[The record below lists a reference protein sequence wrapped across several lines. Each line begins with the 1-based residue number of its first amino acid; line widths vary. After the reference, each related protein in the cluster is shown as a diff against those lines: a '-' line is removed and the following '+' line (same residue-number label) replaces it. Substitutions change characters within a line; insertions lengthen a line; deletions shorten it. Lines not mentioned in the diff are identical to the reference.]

1 MINCSKCGAELS
13 DDTRFCSYCGNKIEA
28 TTPPPIVEDDE
39 TPDSS
44 QSEPANASTPRSDA
58 PKSLADKIKD
68 KASDK
73 WRKLNTYSKVTT
85 VAIAVFVLLCLVA
98 FLFGKTAAGII
109 AVLQIVLTVAAL
121 LMKKQIIKVPK
132 SWIHFVAL
140 ALAVVLLVPYVSLFK
155 LDYGDAEKFAW
166 SDILLADVV
175 PEPESRFGEII
186 GNSSEYLSL
195 YVYRTSAADYGEY
208 VDACKEKGFTVEA
221 DQSEQSYYAYN
232 ADGYKLSLYYDESNS
247 KMHIGVDAAEQY
259 GTLVWP
265 DGIIASMLPVP
276 ASTTGEITQ
285 DDDKGFQAYVSNTPI
300 DEFKNYVAAC
310 ADRGFNID
318 AYESDESY
326 SAENSEGYKL
336 SVSYQGNSVISISV
350 DEPEY
355 EVSIE
360 IECVENWAFS
370 KYDVD
375 VYIDDSFEGTIDH
388 GTTETFAV
396 TMSKGTY
403 EIRFVNAEDDEVTG
417 TVVIDIHQDESLR
430 YKISCTSTKIDV
442 ETIVGTIA
450 EYGEDEAP
458 MPQSASSYKF
468 DNYEDVQ
475 KELTDAGFTNISFE
489 ILYDIVLGWTNE
501 GEIENIS
508 VDGKTDFN
516 RGDIFNKDAEI
527 IITYHMPED
536 DNPSNIT
543 MAKGSS
549 AYDGMNYLDVEQ
561 AFKDMGF
568 TNIELGKVT
577 TESNSYTDGEVFLVE
592 IDGWS
597 FDAGEVFSPNDK
609 VYIKYYHVEEPAVIE
624 SITIDNNS
632 DFAALMKITD
642 QTDASTIKQ
651 FVNSHIGTVIEFD
664 GCIALMMKHNNYKTR
679 FDVCIAGGDYDADR
693 VYGPLFAFE
702 DVNYY
707 DMNVSGSDTVTQGMN
722 FRVIAEIEGFSD
734 AGGYV
739 ILKPVSLI
747 AR

>member
-1 MINCSKCGAELS
+1 MIKCSKCGAELS

-39 TPDSS
+39 TPDAS

-140 ALAVVLLVPYVSLFK
+140 ALAVVLLVPYVSLIK

-265 DGIIASMLPVP
+265 DSIIASMLPVP

-489 ILYDIVLGWTNE
+489 ILYDIVLGWTDE

-508 VDGKTDFN
+508 VDGKTDFDQ
-516 RGDIFNKDAEI
+516 GDIFKKDAPIVITYHMKEEDDPNKPVESETPNVEEDSPVFYSTNTYEAAKEGNSGVFSYRDRGNSYDI
-527 IITYHMPED
+527 YWIIDFDEGYVYYFTDGNGDSTCDRLKIDSGTLNDKVIITYHDGGDEWSYSLHFKYVDHPETLIMVDQNGFDYKYSTTDLD
-536 DNPSNIT
+536 D
-543 MAKGSS
+543 
-549 AYDGMNYLDVEQ
+549 
-561 AFKDMGF
+561 
-568 TNIELGKVT
+568 
-577 TESNSYTDGEVFLVE
+577 
-592 IDGWS
+592 
-597 FDAGEVFSPNDK
+597 
-609 VYIKYYHVEEPAVIE
+609 
-624 SITIDNNS
+624 
-632 DFAALMKITD
+632 ALSLRATK
-642 QTDASTIKQ
+642 TIK
-651 FVNSHIGTVIEFD
+651 
-664 GCIALMMKHNNYKTR
+664 
-679 FDVCIAGGDYDADR
+679 DY
-693 VYGPLFAFE
+693 
-702 DVNYY
+702 
-707 DMNVSGSDTVTQGMN
+707 
-722 FRVIAEIEGFSD
+722 
-734 AGGYV
+734 
-739 ILKPVSLI
+739 
-747 AR
+747 

>member
-1 MINCSKCGAELS
+1 MIKCSKCGAELS

-39 TPDSS
+39 NPDAA
-44 QSEPANASTPRSDA
+44 QSEPANASTPKSDA

-155 LDYGDAEKFAW
+155 MDYGDAEKFAW

-175 PEPESRFGEII
+175 PEPETRFGEII

-265 DGIIASMLPVP
+265 DSIIASMLPVP

-468 DNYEDVQ
+468 GNYEDVQ

-508 VDGKTDFN
+508 VDGKTDFDQ
-516 RGDIFNKDAEI
+516 GDIFKKDAPIVITYHMKEEDDPNKPVESETPDVEEDSPVFYSTNTYEVAKEGNSGVFSYRDRGNSYDI
-527 IITYHMPED
+527 YWIIDFDEGYVYYFTDGNGDSTCDRLKIDSGTLNDKVIITYHDGGDEWSYSLHFKYVDHPETLIMVDQNGFDYKYSTTDLD
-536 DNPSNIT
+536 D
-543 MAKGSS
+543 
-549 AYDGMNYLDVEQ
+549 
-561 AFKDMGF
+561 
-568 TNIELGKVT
+568 
-577 TESNSYTDGEVFLVE
+577 
-592 IDGWS
+592 
-597 FDAGEVFSPNDK
+597 
-609 VYIKYYHVEEPAVIE
+609 
-624 SITIDNNS
+624 
-632 DFAALMKITD
+632 ALSLRATK
-642 QTDASTIKQ
+642 TIK
-651 FVNSHIGTVIEFD
+651 
-664 GCIALMMKHNNYKTR
+664 
-679 FDVCIAGGDYDADR
+679 DY
-693 VYGPLFAFE
+693 
-702 DVNYY
+702 
-707 DMNVSGSDTVTQGMN
+707 
-722 FRVIAEIEGFSD
+722 
-734 AGGYV
+734 
-739 ILKPVSLI
+739 
-747 AR
+747 

>member
-1 MINCSKCGAELS
+1 MIKCSKCGAELS

-39 TPDSS
+39 NPDAA
-44 QSEPANASTPRSDA
+44 QSEPANASTPKSDA

-155 LDYGDAEKFAW
+155 MDYGDAEKFAW

-265 DGIIASMLPVP
+265 NSIIASMLPVP

-468 DNYEDVQ
+468 GNYEDVQ

-508 VDGKTDFN
+508 VDGKTDFDQ
-516 RGDIFNKDAEI
+516 GDIFKKDAPIVITYHMKEEDDPNKPVESETPDVEEDSPVFYSTNTYEAAKEGNSGVFSYRDRGNSYDI
-527 IITYHMPED
+527 YWIIDFDEGYVYYFTDGNGDSTCDRLKIDSGTLNDKVIITYHDGGDEWSYSLHFKYVDHPETLIMVDQNGFDYKYSTTDLD
-536 DNPSNIT
+536 D
-543 MAKGSS
+543 
-549 AYDGMNYLDVEQ
+549 
-561 AFKDMGF
+561 
-568 TNIELGKVT
+568 
-577 TESNSYTDGEVFLVE
+577 
-592 IDGWS
+592 
-597 FDAGEVFSPNDK
+597 
-609 VYIKYYHVEEPAVIE
+609 
-624 SITIDNNS
+624 
-632 DFAALMKITD
+632 ALSLRATK
-642 QTDASTIKQ
+642 TIK
-651 FVNSHIGTVIEFD
+651 
-664 GCIALMMKHNNYKTR
+664 
-679 FDVCIAGGDYDADR
+679 DY
-693 VYGPLFAFE
+693 
-702 DVNYY
+702 
-707 DMNVSGSDTVTQGMN
+707 
-722 FRVIAEIEGFSD
+722 
-734 AGGYV
+734 
-739 ILKPVSLI
+739 
-747 AR
+747 

>member
-1 MINCSKCGAELS
+1 M
-13 DDTRFCSYCGNKIEA
+13 
-28 TTPPPIVEDDE
+28 
-39 TPDSS
+39 
-44 QSEPANASTPRSDA
+44 
-58 PKSLADKIKD
+58 
-68 KASDK
+68 
-73 WRKLNTYSKVTT
+73 
-85 VAIAVFVLLCLVA
+85 
-98 FLFGKTAAGII
+98 
-109 AVLQIVLTVAAL
+109 
-121 LMKKQIIKVPK
+121 
-132 SWIHFVAL
+132 
-140 ALAVVLLVPYVSLFK
+140 
-155 LDYGDAEKFAW
+155 
-166 SDILLADVV
+166 
-175 PEPESRFGEII
+175 
-186 GNSSEYLSL
+186 
-195 YVYRTSAADYGEY
+195 YRTSAADYGEY

-265 DGIIASMLPVP
+265 DSIIASMLPVP

-489 ILYDIVLGWTNE
+489 ILYDIVLGWTDE

-508 VDGKTDFN
+508 VDGKTDFDQ
-516 RGDIFNKDAEI
+516 GDIFKKDAPIVITYHMKEEDDPNKPVESETPNVEEDSPVFYSTNTYEAAKEGNSGVFSYRDRGNSYDI
-527 IITYHMPED
+527 YWIIDFDEGYVYYFTDGNGDSTCDRLKIDSGTLNDKVIITYHDGGDEWSYSLHFKYVDHPETLIMVDQNGFDYKYSTTDLD
-536 DNPSNIT
+536 D
-543 MAKGSS
+543 
-549 AYDGMNYLDVEQ
+549 
-561 AFKDMGF
+561 
-568 TNIELGKVT
+568 
-577 TESNSYTDGEVFLVE
+577 
-592 IDGWS
+592 
-597 FDAGEVFSPNDK
+597 
-609 VYIKYYHVEEPAVIE
+609 
-624 SITIDNNS
+624 
-632 DFAALMKITD
+632 ALSLRATK
-642 QTDASTIKQ
+642 TIK
-651 FVNSHIGTVIEFD
+651 
-664 GCIALMMKHNNYKTR
+664 
-679 FDVCIAGGDYDADR
+679 DY
-693 VYGPLFAFE
+693 
-702 DVNYY
+702 
-707 DMNVSGSDTVTQGMN
+707 
-722 FRVIAEIEGFSD
+722 
-734 AGGYV
+734 
-739 ILKPVSLI
+739 
-747 AR
+747 

>member
-1 MINCSKCGAELS
+1 MIKCSKCGAELS

-39 TPDSS
+39 NPDAA
-44 QSEPANASTPRSDA
+44 QSEPANASTPKSDA

-155 LDYGDAEKFAW
+155 MNYGDAEKFAW

-175 PEPESRFGEII
+175 PEPETRFGEII

-265 DGIIASMLPVP
+265 NSIIASMLPVP

-285 DDDKGFQAYVSNTPI
+285 DDEKGFQAYVSNTPI

-468 DNYEDVQ
+468 GNYEDVQ

-508 VDGKTDFN
+508 VDGKTDFDQ
-516 RGDIFNKDAEI
+516 GDIFKKDAPIVITYHMKEEDDPNKPVESETPDVEEDSPVFYSTNTYEVAKEGNSGVFSYRDRGNSYDI
-527 IITYHMPED
+527 YWIIDFDEGYVYYFTDGNGDSTCDRLKIDSGTLNDKVIITYHDGGDEWSYSLHFKYVDHPETLIMVDQNGFDYKYSTTDLD
-536 DNPSNIT
+536 D
-543 MAKGSS
+543 
-549 AYDGMNYLDVEQ
+549 
-561 AFKDMGF
+561 
-568 TNIELGKVT
+568 
-577 TESNSYTDGEVFLVE
+577 
-592 IDGWS
+592 
-597 FDAGEVFSPNDK
+597 
-609 VYIKYYHVEEPAVIE
+609 
-624 SITIDNNS
+624 
-632 DFAALMKITD
+632 ALSLRATK
-642 QTDASTIKQ
+642 TIK
-651 FVNSHIGTVIEFD
+651 
-664 GCIALMMKHNNYKTR
+664 
-679 FDVCIAGGDYDADR
+679 DY
-693 VYGPLFAFE
+693 
-702 DVNYY
+702 
-707 DMNVSGSDTVTQGMN
+707 
-722 FRVIAEIEGFSD
+722 
-734 AGGYV
+734 
-739 ILKPVSLI
+739 
-747 AR
+747 

>member
-1 MINCSKCGAELS
+1 MIKCSKCGAELS

-39 TPDSS
+39 TPDAS
-44 QSEPANASTPRSDA
+44 QSEPANASTPKSDA

-155 LDYGDAEKFAW
+155 MDYGDAEKFAW

-175 PEPESRFGEII
+175 PEPETRFGEII

-265 DGIIASMLPVP
+265 NSIIASMLPVP

-285 DDDKGFQAYVSNTPI
+285 DDEKGFQAYVSNTPI

-468 DNYEDVQ
+468 GNYEDVQ

-508 VDGKTDFN
+508 VDGKTDFDQ
-516 RGDIFNKDAEI
+516 GDIFKKDAPIVITYHMKEEDDPNKPVESETPDVEEDSPVFYSTNTYEVAKEGNSGVFSYRDRGNSYDI
-527 IITYHMPED
+527 YWIIDFDEGYVYYFTDGNGDSTCDRLKIDSGTLNDKVIITYHDGGDEWSYSLHFKYVDHPETLIMVDQNGFDYKYSTTDLD
-536 DNPSNIT
+536 D
-543 MAKGSS
+543 
-549 AYDGMNYLDVEQ
+549 
-561 AFKDMGF
+561 
-568 TNIELGKVT
+568 
-577 TESNSYTDGEVFLVE
+577 
-592 IDGWS
+592 
-597 FDAGEVFSPNDK
+597 
-609 VYIKYYHVEEPAVIE
+609 
-624 SITIDNNS
+624 
-632 DFAALMKITD
+632 ALSLRATK
-642 QTDASTIKQ
+642 TIK
-651 FVNSHIGTVIEFD
+651 
-664 GCIALMMKHNNYKTR
+664 
-679 FDVCIAGGDYDADR
+679 DY
-693 VYGPLFAFE
+693 
-702 DVNYY
+702 
-707 DMNVSGSDTVTQGMN
+707 
-722 FRVIAEIEGFSD
+722 
-734 AGGYV
+734 
-739 ILKPVSLI
+739 
-747 AR
+747 

>member
-1 MINCSKCGAELS
+1 MIKCSKCGAELS

-39 TPDSS
+39 TPDAS

-265 DGIIASMLPVP
+265 DSIIASMLPVP

-468 DNYEDVQ
+468 GNYEDVQ

-489 ILYDIVLGWTNE
+489 ILYDIVLGWTDE

-508 VDGKTDFN
+508 VDGKTDFDQ
-516 RGDIFNKDAEI
+516 GDIFKKDAPIVITYHMKEEDDPNKPVESETPNVEEDSPVFYSTNTYEAAKEGNSGVFSYRDRGNSYDI
-527 IITYHMPED
+527 YWIIDFDEGYVYYFTDGNGDSTCDRLKIDSGTLNDKVIITYHDGGDEWSYSLHFKYVDHPETLIMVDQNGFDYKYSTTDLD
-536 DNPSNIT
+536 D
-543 MAKGSS
+543 
-549 AYDGMNYLDVEQ
+549 
-561 AFKDMGF
+561 
-568 TNIELGKVT
+568 
-577 TESNSYTDGEVFLVE
+577 
-592 IDGWS
+592 
-597 FDAGEVFSPNDK
+597 
-609 VYIKYYHVEEPAVIE
+609 
-624 SITIDNNS
+624 
-632 DFAALMKITD
+632 ALSLRATK
-642 QTDASTIKQ
+642 TIK
-651 FVNSHIGTVIEFD
+651 
-664 GCIALMMKHNNYKTR
+664 
-679 FDVCIAGGDYDADR
+679 DY
-693 VYGPLFAFE
+693 
-702 DVNYY
+702 
-707 DMNVSGSDTVTQGMN
+707 
-722 FRVIAEIEGFSD
+722 
-734 AGGYV
+734 
-739 ILKPVSLI
+739 
-747 AR
+747 

>member
-1 MINCSKCGAELS
+1 MIKCSKCGAELS

-39 TPDSS
+39 NPDAA
-44 QSEPANASTPRSDA
+44 QSEPANASTPKSDA

-109 AVLQIVLTVAAL
+109 AVLQIMLTVAAL

-155 LDYGDAEKFAW
+155 MDYGDAEKFAW

-175 PEPESRFGEII
+175 PEPETRFGEII

-232 ADGYKLSLYYDESNS
+232 ADGYKLSLYYDESNR

-265 DGIIASMLPVP
+265 NSIIASMLPVP

-285 DDDKGFQAYVSNTPI
+285 DDEKGFQAYVSNTPI

-468 DNYEDVQ
+468 GNYEDVQ

-508 VDGKTDFN
+508 VDGKTDFDQ
-516 RGDIFNKDAEI
+516 GDIFKKDAPIVITYHMKEEDDPNKPVESETPDVEEDSPVFYSTNTYEVAKEGNSGVFSYRDRGNSYDI
-527 IITYHMPED
+527 YWIIDFDEGYVYYFTDGNGDSTCDRLKIDSGTLNDKVIITYHDGGDEWSYSLHFKYVDHPETLIMVDQNGFDYKYSTTDLD
-536 DNPSNIT
+536 D
-543 MAKGSS
+543 
-549 AYDGMNYLDVEQ
+549 
-561 AFKDMGF
+561 
-568 TNIELGKVT
+568 
-577 TESNSYTDGEVFLVE
+577 
-592 IDGWS
+592 
-597 FDAGEVFSPNDK
+597 
-609 VYIKYYHVEEPAVIE
+609 
-624 SITIDNNS
+624 
-632 DFAALMKITD
+632 ALSLRATK
-642 QTDASTIKQ
+642 TIK
-651 FVNSHIGTVIEFD
+651 
-664 GCIALMMKHNNYKTR
+664 
-679 FDVCIAGGDYDADR
+679 DY
-693 VYGPLFAFE
+693 
-702 DVNYY
+702 
-707 DMNVSGSDTVTQGMN
+707 
-722 FRVIAEIEGFSD
+722 
-734 AGGYV
+734 
-739 ILKPVSLI
+739 
-747 AR
+747 

>member
-1 MINCSKCGAELS
+1 MIKCSKCGAELS

-39 TPDSS
+39 TPDAS

-265 DGIIASMLPVP
+265 DSIIASMLPVP

-489 ILYDIVLGWTNE
+489 ILYDIVLGWTDE

-508 VDGKTDFN
+508 VDGKTDFDQ
-516 RGDIFNKDAEI
+516 GDIFKKDAPIVITYHMKEEDDPNKPVESETPNVEEDSPVFYSTNTYEAAKEGNSGVFSYRDRGNSYDI
-527 IITYHMPED
+527 YWIIDFDEGYVYYFTDGNGDSTCDRLKIDSGTLNDKVIITYHDGGDEWSYSLHFKYVDHPETLIMVDQNGFDYKYSTTDLD
-536 DNPSNIT
+536 D
-543 MAKGSS
+543 
-549 AYDGMNYLDVEQ
+549 
-561 AFKDMGF
+561 
-568 TNIELGKVT
+568 
-577 TESNSYTDGEVFLVE
+577 
-592 IDGWS
+592 
-597 FDAGEVFSPNDK
+597 
-609 VYIKYYHVEEPAVIE
+609 
-624 SITIDNNS
+624 
-632 DFAALMKITD
+632 ALSLRATR
-642 QTDASTIKQ
+642 TIK
-651 FVNSHIGTVIEFD
+651 
-664 GCIALMMKHNNYKTR
+664 
-679 FDVCIAGGDYDADR
+679 DY
-693 VYGPLFAFE
+693 
-702 DVNYY
+702 
-707 DMNVSGSDTVTQGMN
+707 
-722 FRVIAEIEGFSD
+722 
-734 AGGYV
+734 
-739 ILKPVSLI
+739 
-747 AR
+747 

>member
-39 TPDSS
+39 TPDAS

-265 DGIIASMLPVP
+265 DSIIASMLPVP

-489 ILYDIVLGWTNE
+489 ILYDIVLGWTDE

-508 VDGKTDFN
+508 VDGKTDFDQ
-516 RGDIFNKDAEI
+516 GDIFKKDAPIVITYHMKEEDDPNKPVESETPNVEEDSPVFYSTNTYEAAKEGNSGVFSYRDRGNSYDI
-527 IITYHMPED
+527 YWIIDFDEGYVYYFTDGNGDSTCDRLKIDSGTLNDKVIITYHDGGDEWSYSLHFKYVDHPETLIMVDQNGFDYKYSTTDLD
-536 DNPSNIT
+536 D
-543 MAKGSS
+543 
-549 AYDGMNYLDVEQ
+549 
-561 AFKDMGF
+561 
-568 TNIELGKVT
+568 
-577 TESNSYTDGEVFLVE
+577 
-592 IDGWS
+592 
-597 FDAGEVFSPNDK
+597 
-609 VYIKYYHVEEPAVIE
+609 
-624 SITIDNNS
+624 
-632 DFAALMKITD
+632 ALSLRATK
-642 QTDASTIKQ
+642 TIK
-651 FVNSHIGTVIEFD
+651 
-664 GCIALMMKHNNYKTR
+664 
-679 FDVCIAGGDYDADR
+679 DY
-693 VYGPLFAFE
+693 
-702 DVNYY
+702 
-707 DMNVSGSDTVTQGMN
+707 
-722 FRVIAEIEGFSD
+722 
-734 AGGYV
+734 
-739 ILKPVSLI
+739 
-747 AR
+747 

>member
-1 MINCSKCGAELS
+1 MIKCSKCGAELS

-39 TPDSS
+39 TPDAS

-140 ALAVVLLVPYVSLFK
+140 ALAVVLLVPYVSLFR

-265 DGIIASMLPVP
+265 DSIIASMLPVP

-489 ILYDIVLGWTNE
+489 ILYDIVLGWTDE

-508 VDGKTDFN
+508 VDGKTDFDQ
-516 RGDIFNKDAEI
+516 GDIFKKDAPIVITYHMKEEDDPNKPVESETPNVEEDSPVFYSTNTYEAAKEGNSGVFSYRDRGNSYDI
-527 IITYHMPED
+527 YWIIDFDEGYVYYFTDGNGDSTCDRLKIDSGTLNDKVIITYHDGGDEWSYSLHFKYVDHPETLIMVDQNGFDYKYSTTDLD
-536 DNPSNIT
+536 D
-543 MAKGSS
+543 
-549 AYDGMNYLDVEQ
+549 
-561 AFKDMGF
+561 
-568 TNIELGKVT
+568 
-577 TESNSYTDGEVFLVE
+577 
-592 IDGWS
+592 
-597 FDAGEVFSPNDK
+597 
-609 VYIKYYHVEEPAVIE
+609 
-624 SITIDNNS
+624 
-632 DFAALMKITD
+632 ALSLRATK
-642 QTDASTIKQ
+642 TIK
-651 FVNSHIGTVIEFD
+651 
-664 GCIALMMKHNNYKTR
+664 
-679 FDVCIAGGDYDADR
+679 DY
-693 VYGPLFAFE
+693 
-702 DVNYY
+702 
-707 DMNVSGSDTVTQGMN
+707 
-722 FRVIAEIEGFSD
+722 
-734 AGGYV
+734 
-739 ILKPVSLI
+739 
-747 AR
+747 

>member
-1 MINCSKCGAELS
+1 MIKCSKCGAELS

-39 TPDSS
+39 TPDAS

-265 DGIIASMLPVP
+265 DSIIASMLPVP

-489 ILYDIVLGWTNE
+489 ILYDIVLGWTDE
-501 GEIENIS
+501 GDIENIS
-508 VDGKTDFN
+508 VDGKTDFDQ
-516 RGDIFNKDAEI
+516 GDIFKKDAPIVITYHMKEEDDPNKPVESETPNVEEDSPVFYSTNTYEAAKEGNSGVFSYRDRGNSYDI
-527 IITYHMPED
+527 YWIIDFDEGYVYYFTDGNGDSTCDRLKIDSGTLNDKVIITYHDGGDEWSYSLHFKYVDHPETLIMVDQNGFDYKYSTTDLD
-536 DNPSNIT
+536 D
-543 MAKGSS
+543 
-549 AYDGMNYLDVEQ
+549 
-561 AFKDMGF
+561 
-568 TNIELGKVT
+568 
-577 TESNSYTDGEVFLVE
+577 
-592 IDGWS
+592 
-597 FDAGEVFSPNDK
+597 
-609 VYIKYYHVEEPAVIE
+609 
-624 SITIDNNS
+624 
-632 DFAALMKITD
+632 ALSLRATK
-642 QTDASTIKQ
+642 TIK
-651 FVNSHIGTVIEFD
+651 
-664 GCIALMMKHNNYKTR
+664 
-679 FDVCIAGGDYDADR
+679 DY
-693 VYGPLFAFE
+693 
-702 DVNYY
+702 
-707 DMNVSGSDTVTQGMN
+707 
-722 FRVIAEIEGFSD
+722 
-734 AGGYV
+734 
-739 ILKPVSLI
+739 
-747 AR
+747 

>member
-1 MINCSKCGAELS
+1 MIKCSKCGAELS

-39 TPDSS
+39 TPDAS

-265 DGIIASMLPVP
+265 DSIIASMLPVP

-360 IECVENWAFS
+360 IECVENWAFR

-489 ILYDIVLGWTNE
+489 ILYDIVLGWTDE

-508 VDGKTDFN
+508 VDGKTDFDQ
-516 RGDIFNKDAEI
+516 GDIFKKDAPIVITYHMKEEDDPNKPVESETPNVEEDSPVFYSTNTYEAAKEGNSGVFSYRDRGNSYDI
-527 IITYHMPED
+527 YWIIDFDEGYVYYFTDGNGDSTCDRLKIDSGTLNDKVIITYHDGGDEWSYSLHFKYVDHPETLIMVDQNGFDYKYSTTDLD
-536 DNPSNIT
+536 D
-543 MAKGSS
+543 
-549 AYDGMNYLDVEQ
+549 
-561 AFKDMGF
+561 
-568 TNIELGKVT
+568 
-577 TESNSYTDGEVFLVE
+577 
-592 IDGWS
+592 
-597 FDAGEVFSPNDK
+597 
-609 VYIKYYHVEEPAVIE
+609 
-624 SITIDNNS
+624 
-632 DFAALMKITD
+632 ALSLRATK
-642 QTDASTIKQ
+642 TIK
-651 FVNSHIGTVIEFD
+651 
-664 GCIALMMKHNNYKTR
+664 
-679 FDVCIAGGDYDADR
+679 DY
-693 VYGPLFAFE
+693 
-702 DVNYY
+702 
-707 DMNVSGSDTVTQGMN
+707 
-722 FRVIAEIEGFSD
+722 
-734 AGGYV
+734 
-739 ILKPVSLI
+739 
-747 AR
+747 

>member
-1 MINCSKCGAELS
+1 MIKCSKCGAELS

-39 TPDSS
+39 TPDAS

-175 PEPESRFGEII
+175 PETESRFGEII

-265 DGIIASMLPVP
+265 DSIIASMLPVP

-489 ILYDIVLGWTNE
+489 ILYDIVLGWTDE

-508 VDGKTDFN
+508 VDGKTDFDQ
-516 RGDIFNKDAEI
+516 GDIFKKDAPIVITYHMKEEDDPNKPVESETPDVEEDSPVFYSTNTYEAAKEGNSGVFSYRDRGNSYDI
-527 IITYHMPED
+527 YWIIDFDEGYVYYFTDGNGDSTCDRLKIDSGTLNDKVIITYHDGGDEWSYSLHFKYVDHPETLIMVDQNGFDYKYSTTDLD
-536 DNPSNIT
+536 D
-543 MAKGSS
+543 
-549 AYDGMNYLDVEQ
+549 
-561 AFKDMGF
+561 
-568 TNIELGKVT
+568 
-577 TESNSYTDGEVFLVE
+577 
-592 IDGWS
+592 
-597 FDAGEVFSPNDK
+597 
-609 VYIKYYHVEEPAVIE
+609 
-624 SITIDNNS
+624 
-632 DFAALMKITD
+632 ALSLRATK
-642 QTDASTIKQ
+642 TIK
-651 FVNSHIGTVIEFD
+651 
-664 GCIALMMKHNNYKTR
+664 
-679 FDVCIAGGDYDADR
+679 DY
-693 VYGPLFAFE
+693 
-702 DVNYY
+702 
-707 DMNVSGSDTVTQGMN
+707 
-722 FRVIAEIEGFSD
+722 
-734 AGGYV
+734 
-739 ILKPVSLI
+739 
-747 AR
+747 

>member
-1 MINCSKCGAELS
+1 MIKCSKCGAELS

-39 TPDSS
+39 TPDAS
-44 QSEPANASTPRSDA
+44 QSEPANASTPRSDV

-265 DGIIASMLPVP
+265 DSIIASMLPVP

-489 ILYDIVLGWTNE
+489 ILYDIVLGWTDE

-508 VDGKTDFN
+508 VDGKTDFDQ
-516 RGDIFNKDAEI
+516 GDIFKKDAPIVITYHMKEEDDPNKPVESETPNVEEDSPVFYSTNTYEAAKEGNSGVFSYRDRGNSYDI
-527 IITYHMPED
+527 YWIIDFDEGYVYYFTDGNGDSTCDRLKIDSGTLNDKVIITYHDGGDEWSYSLHFKYVDHPETLIMVDQNGFDYKYSTTDLD
-536 DNPSNIT
+536 D
-543 MAKGSS
+543 
-549 AYDGMNYLDVEQ
+549 
-561 AFKDMGF
+561 
-568 TNIELGKVT
+568 
-577 TESNSYTDGEVFLVE
+577 
-592 IDGWS
+592 
-597 FDAGEVFSPNDK
+597 
-609 VYIKYYHVEEPAVIE
+609 
-624 SITIDNNS
+624 
-632 DFAALMKITD
+632 ALSLRATK
-642 QTDASTIKQ
+642 TIK
-651 FVNSHIGTVIEFD
+651 
-664 GCIALMMKHNNYKTR
+664 
-679 FDVCIAGGDYDADR
+679 DY
-693 VYGPLFAFE
+693 
-702 DVNYY
+702 
-707 DMNVSGSDTVTQGMN
+707 
-722 FRVIAEIEGFSD
+722 
-734 AGGYV
+734 
-739 ILKPVSLI
+739 
-747 AR
+747 